1 MFASQ
6 GQSMMISARENA
18 MHDLQCKV
26 PTPHRNL
33 VTSVR
38 QIRAFGLPHTAR
50 PSHKERLAV
59 IFEHEA
65 SSNTCASKSR
75 CLLGDKTPS
84 PHCQWASPLSWLGR
98 GVVRRNGQSP
108 QIHVETPGAA
118 VRGRAGSLSRR
129 IDRKLLG
136 RPTAVPC
143 GLSGCVRRAGNIRL
157 AKLWCCFQVPRHRE
171 ERHAAQLSWIESLAH
186 ALNSCIK
193 LLRALFRTLWFDAYV
208 VVANENMSTSRTI
221 Y

>member
-6 GQSMMISARENA
+6 GQSMIISARENA

-143 GLSGCVRRAGNIRL
+143 GLSGCVRRAGKYSPRQAL
-157 AKLWCCFQVPRHRE
+157 VLFPSSTPPRGETCCTTELDRVFGTCPE
-171 ERHAAQLSWIESLAH
+171 QLHKTTTCPLSY
-186 ALNSCIK
+186 
-193 LLRALFRTLWFDAYV
+193 TV
-208 VVANENMSTSRTI
+208 V
-221 Y
+221 